1 MEELLWTA
9 TVKAPFGVNGEVKI
23 HPHNDDCAYLAKIK
37 EVVLRAKDG
46 SEQTFSIES
55 FRMMG
60 SQPLMKFKGF
70 DNPEDARVLN
80 GRHLMVPRKWAAPL
94 KKGQYYVADLIG
106 CALVHDGEHLAE
118 VVSSVDGAQAVML
131 EVRSPDGSLYMV
143 PYLKEFIGEVSLE
156 DRTIELKTPWILA

>member
-9 TVKAPFGVNGEVKI
+9 TVKSPFGVNGEVKI

-46 SEQTFSIES
+46 SEQTFIIES
-55 FRMMG
+55 FRMMS
-60 SQPLMKFKGF
+60 SQPLMKFAGF

-80 GRHLMVPRKWAAPL
+80 GRHMMVPRKWAAPL
-94 KKGQYYVADLIG
+94 KKGQYYIADLIG
-106 CALVHDGEHLAE
+106 CALMHDGEHLAE

-143 PYLKEFIGEVSLE
+143 PYLKEFIGDVSLE

>member
-60 SQPLMKFKGF
+60 SQPLMKFAGF

-106 CALVHDGEHLAE
+106 CALMHDGEHLAE

>member
-1 MEELLWTA
+1 
-9 TVKAPFGVNGEVKI
+9 
-23 HPHNDDCAYLAKIK
+23 
-37 EVVLRAKDG
+37 
-46 SEQTFSIES
+46 
-55 FRMMG
+55 MMG